1 MATLNAPLEVP
12 EHVEAQRKTKCPN
25 NVLLAIYG
33 NVEDKKKAYDH
44 SLTRY
49 RVHSSPDCILPEA
62 TVDAKA
68 RRQDSAV
75 LGLNPCVGTASEV

>member
-1 MATLNAPLEVP
+1 MTTLNAPLKVP

-49 RVHSSPDCILPEA
+49 RVHSI
-62 TVDAKA
+62 T
-68 RRQDSAV
+68 
-75 LGLNPCVGTASEV
+75 